1 MKRLVETQTIKS
13 AMNDMSPIQKHTS
26 LTQAFKVWSMDNC
39 SLHEERHGKSCHVLR
54 QPQFAAQCLLTRG
67 VRPESSL
74 DQLWWWIGVTLVLS
88 YAAQLK
94 HLSTLVFKSPFDCTY
109 FFFNIPSCKFKCVP
123 FFHPF

>member
-26 LTQAFKVWSMDNC
+26 LTRAFKVWSMDNC

-74 DQLWWWIGVTLVLS
+74 GQLSIGGGGSVLPGYLVSCPVPLPQPNSNISTTLL
-88 YAAQLK
+88 
-94 HLSTLVFKSPFDCTY
+94 
-109 FFFNIPSCKFKCVP
+109 
-123 FFHPF
+123 

>member
-74 DQLWWWIGVTLVLS
+74 GQLSIGGGGSVLLRMS
-88 YAAQLK
+88 CASAAAQLK
-94 HLSTLVFKSPFDCTY
+94 HLNNTTTLVNLLLIVRI
-109 FFFNIPSCKFKCVP
+109 FF
-123 FFHPF
+123 

>member
-74 DQLWWWIGVTLVLS
+74 GQLSIGGGGSVLLSVLS
-88 YAAQLK
+88 CASAAAQLK
-94 HLSTLVFKSPFDCTY
+94 HLNNTTLVNLLLIVRI
-109 FFFNIPSCKFKCVP
+109 FF
-123 FFHPF
+123 